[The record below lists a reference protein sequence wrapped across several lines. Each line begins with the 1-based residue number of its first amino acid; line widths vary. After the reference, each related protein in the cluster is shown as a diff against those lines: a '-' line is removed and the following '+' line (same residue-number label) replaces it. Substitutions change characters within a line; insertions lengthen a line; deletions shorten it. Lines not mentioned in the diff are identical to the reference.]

1 MSKEFVDQLAK
12 EIRDK
17 KHTDSV
23 LATILFKNQASAKKV
38 KPSSD
43 ESSNDFLRA
52 LKAQKKLPVLE
63 ALLGTILA
71 MFTSLIWLEHL
82 ATFIVGKYPDVGADE
97 EDTEDDEDVVELKP
111 AKAGVKTKLEVCY
124 NGFKKATAS
133 FQQAEEMVV
142 RLHRVALGAQA
153 ALTHARAGLESAR
166 EDLAEAET
174 QYAIAMTEEVNDD
187 DGPAAKHPR
196 RQ

>member
-12 EIRDK
+12 EIREK

-43 ESSNDFLRA
+43 DISNDFVRA

-63 ALLGTILA
+63 ELLGTILA

-82 ATFIVGKYPDVGADE
+82 ATFIVNKYPPADE
-97 EDTEDDEDVVELKP
+97 EDTEDEEDVVELKP
-111 AKAGVKTKLEVCY
+111 ATAGVKTKLEVCY

-133 FQQAEEMVV
+133 FRQAEEMVV

-174 QYAIAMTEEVNDD
+174 QYAMAMTEEVNDD

>member
-82 ATFIVGKYPDVGADE
+82 ATFIVNKYPPADE
-97 EDTEDDEDVVELKP
+97 EDTEDEEDVVELKP
-111 AKAGVKTKLEVCY
+111 ATAGVKTKLEVLY

-174 QYAIAMTEEVNDD
+174 QYAMAMTEEVNDD

>member
-63 ALLGTILA
+63 ALLGSILA

-82 ATFIVGKYPDVGADE
+82 ATFIVGKYPGADG
-97 EDTEDDEDVVELKP
+97 EDTEDEEDVVELKP
-111 AKAGVKTKLEVCY
+111 ATAGVKTKLEVCY
-124 NGFKKATAS
+124 NGVEKATAKAKH
-133 FQQAEEMVV
+133 AEEAVV
-142 RLHRVALGAQA
+142 HLHRVVQHAQA
-153 ALTHARAGLESAR
+153 ALAHARTGLESAR
-166 EDLAEAET
+166 DELAEAET
-174 QYAIAMTEEVNDD
+174 QYALAMTEEVNDD

>member
-12 EIRDK
+12 EIREK

-82 ATFIVGKYPDVGADE
+82 ATFIVNKYPPADE
-97 EDTEDDEDVVELKP
+97 EDTEDEEDVVELKP
-111 AKAGVKTKLEVCY
+111 ATAGVKTKLEVLY

-174 QYAIAMTEEVNDD
+174 QYAMAMTEEVNDD

>member
-43 ESSNDFLRA
+43 DISNDFVRA

-63 ALLGTILA
+63 ELLGTILA

-82 ATFIVGKYPDVGADE
+82 ATFIVNKYPPADE
-97 EDTEDDEDVVELKP
+97 EDTEDEEDVVELKP
-111 AKAGVKTKLEVCY
+111 ATAGVKTKLEVCY

-174 QYAIAMTEEVNDD
+174 QYAMAMTEEVNDD